1 MLSCDGVVILYLQA
15 TLLILHLLKVDGAE
29 LDGYGSTVYPW
40 VMVVLVLAIIGLLTV
55 VIIEFIIIFKVIKL
69 GGVPWRSV
77 WLGQMLLFGILL
89 SYLTT
94 LAFVFKPT
102 SGSCDLLRFA
112 VGVCYALML
121 SVLIIKLLIILSPKN
136 ETGFLKFG
144 HQVLILAIL
153 WLVQIVI
160 NSQWLILAPSS
171 TELKS
176 INVQIN
182 NGESTRTEVYEG
194 TVCKAV
200 HLSSLFFDFLTSFVY
215 IMLLRIVALVLSLI
229 SYTRSKKKDGKPN
242 SESCWILVATVVTT
256 IVWLIW
262 ILIGSF
268 ASDAGMAAIAIGL
281 WVTAT
286 AKLIILFI
294 PKLHKLATLKDGGM
308 DVIYK
313 YNNKCGLMFDGLPVA
328 P

>member
-1 MLSCDGVVILYLQA
+1 MVI
-15 TLLILHLLKVDGAE
+15 
-29 LDGYGSTVYPW
+29 
-40 VMVVLVLAIIGLLTV
+40 LVLAIIGLLTV
-55 VIIEFIIIFKVIKL
+55 IIIEFIIVFKVIKL
-69 GGVPWRSV
+69 GGVPWRSI

-102 SGSCDLLRFA
+102 DAGCNLLRFA

-121 SVLIIKLLIILSPKN
+121 SVLIIKLLIVLSPKT
-136 ETGFLKFG
+136 EPGFLKLG
-144 HQVLILAIL
+144 HQVLILATL
-153 WLVQIVI
+153 WTVQIVI
-160 NSQWLILAPSS
+160 NSQWLILAPSE

-176 INVQIN
+176 IAVSID

-200 HLSSLFFDFLTSFVY
+200 HLPSLFFDFLTSFVY
-215 IMLLRIVALVLSLI
+215 IMILRIVTLVLSLV
-229 SYTRSKKKDGKPN
+229 SFTKSKKKDGKPN
-242 SESCWILVATVVTT
+242 SESRWILVTTVVTT
-256 IVWLIW
+256 IVWIIW

-268 ASDAGMAAIAIGL
+268 VNDAGMAAVAIGL

-294 PKLHKLATLKDGGM
+294 PKLHKLATLKDGGKKCQVRKIWLR
-308 DVIYK
+308 VIR
-313 YNNKCGLMFDGLPVA
+313 
-328 P
+328 